1 MMRPW
6 TARTNRFIRHVGH
19 GENCPDI
26 KPDMLDQLKLFFE
39 RHLALPSSDLANKES
54 LQLAVVALFMD
65 MMTMDDV
72 CQDSERAAVVS
83 LVKKCFSLSTEQA
96 VALMSAAELKRQQ
109 AVDYYQ
115 FTSVINKRCSQEE
128 KIQFIQSLWQI
139 AYADGALD
147 LQEEYLVRKM
157 ADLLGVSHTDFILAK
172 LRVNP
177 NP

>member
-1 MMRPW
+1 
-6 TARTNRFIRHVGH
+6 
-19 GENCPDI
+19 
-26 KPDMLDQLKLFFE
+26 MLDQLKLFFE
-39 RHLALPSSDLANKES
+39 QHLALTSSAASAEEPM
-54 LQLAVVALFMD
+54 QLATVALFME

-72 CQDSERAAVVS
+72 CQDRERAAILS

-96 VALMSAAELKRQQ
+96 DALINAAEIKRQE

-115 FTSVINKRCSQEE
+115 FTSLMNKRFSPEE
-128 KIQFIQSLWQI
+128 KIQFIQALWQI
-139 AYADGALD
+139 AYADGKLD
-147 LQEEYLVRKM
+147 PQEEYLVRKL